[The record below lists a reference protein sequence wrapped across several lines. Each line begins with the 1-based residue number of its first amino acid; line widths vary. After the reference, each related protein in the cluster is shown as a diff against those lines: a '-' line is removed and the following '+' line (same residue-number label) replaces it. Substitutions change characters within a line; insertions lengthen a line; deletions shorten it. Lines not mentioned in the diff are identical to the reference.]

1 MSFNRKINS
10 NKTKHVFVENELQKL
25 QKCFL
30 DSICFGGKSHFEE
43 DGTQNY
49 IVFQAMYRYFKRVSD
64 VGIGNYIYF
73 WKSKG
78 QSDENVIA
86 PTTTDYKLNP
96 QLSYFGTK
104 IRVEFSGNK
113 LSETRSSYM

>member
-30 DSICFGGKSHFEE
+30 DSICFRGKSHFEE

-49 IVFQAMYRYFKRVSD
+49 IVFQPTYRYFKRVSD

-73 WKSKG
+73 WKSK
-78 QSDENVIA
+78 
-86 PTTTDYKLNP
+86 
-96 QLSYFGTK
+96 
-104 IRVEFSGNK
+104 
-113 LSETRSSYM
+113 